1 MEKRKEN
8 IREMTGKELAEWMDA
23 QKREFILHVEWE
35 ESDYEPESI

>member
-8 IREMTGKELAEWMDA
+8 IQEMTGKELAEWMDA

-35 ESDYEPESI
+35 ESDYGSESI